1 MRVNGEEGQKIAIE
15 AIMSTPYTDTRIL
28 VGPCDAKACVFF
40 QRTSEGRVYIF
51 IESSLFLGRHMFRI
65 HLHAILFFE
74 FADESG
80 IPQLTG
86 DPKVLAT
93 TH

>member
-1 MRVNGEEGQKIAIE
+1 MRG
-15 AIMSTPYTDTRIL
+15 
-28 VGPCDAKACVFF
+28 ACVII
-40 QRTSEGRVYIF
+40 GG
-51 IESSLFLGRHMFRI
+51 SLFLGRHMFRK

-74 FADESG
+74 FADEPW